1 MTILE
6 NTGGD
11 TTRSITGR
19 CLCGAVT
26 YSAST
31 DTVISGNCHCVDCKK
46 ASGSGYAPT
55 LFFPQSSLTIHG
67 EVKFY
72 ASPGKSGLMVQR
84 GFCPTCGSQLFGKPA
99 AMPGMVAVRAGSLDD
114 LSVFKPTLDLF
125 TSHAPAWDAMNPDLP
140 KFAEMPPHA

>member
-1 MTILE
+1 MTPGSHAKPV
-6 NTGGD
+6 TGK
-11 TTRSITGR
+11 

-26 YSAST
+26 YSASANY
-31 DTVISGNCHCVDCKK
+31 VIAGNCHCIDCKK
-46 ASGSGYAPT
+46 VSGSGYAPT
-55 LFFPQSSLTIHG
+55 MFFPESSLTIHG

-72 ASPGKSGLMVQR
+72 ASVGKSGLAVQR

-99 AMPGMVAVRAGSLDD
+99 AMPAMLAVRAGSLDD

-125 TSHAPAWDAMNPDLP
+125 TSHAAAWDAMDPELP